1 MTVKSYE
8 QSGGCPH
15 IYSISRD
22 FSASLKSFRGVSGI
36 LQMIQILFNQLENIE
51 KQFKSGTAASGQL
64 YGSLMMMMSEF
75 SEHRSSINPERSD
88 ARRLVNSLRD
98 LIIKSGSSLTAAELR
113 VLTGKFNVLIE
124 NLTKDTAV
132 SPEYFQIDGEEGG
145 TAAPKDD
152 QAEAKP
158 DLYSDYI
165 QKEEQKNRKI
175 ISQKIEGS
183 LLKSFIIPI
192 FKRYGTNMYRKD
204 CRPEQ
209 KKPAANDSAASPLL
223 KKAAA
228 FIRARRALL
237 TVLAVILLTGGFV
250 IYLLKYDHEMLQ
262 NLLPEGLYRA
272 LFIEKQIELWDDSM
286 FSDEN
291 EGSGET
297 GETQR

>member
-1 MTVKSYE
+1 MNSQADVRTFT
-8 QSGGCPH
+8 QSAGLFPPVSNHSGEFPE
-15 IYSISRD
+15 
-22 FSASLKSFRGVSGI
+22 FS
-36 LQMIQILFNQLENIE
+36 QMIQILFNQLENIE

-132 SPEYFQIDGEEGG
+132 SPECFQIDGEEGG